1 MKKVLFAIVLLACG
15 FAGGYLMHLRLTGQ
29 AIGIAHATKPARTV
43 VYWYD
48 PMHPAYR
55 SDKPGIAPDCGME
68 LVPMYSDGA
77 SGTGGAQAPAG
88 TIGVSA
94 DKQQMIGVETGY
106 AEMSQG
112 VKTLRAVGRVA
123 VDERRV
129 TRVQSRTEG
138 WIEKVNVDF
147 TGRAVQQGETLLTFY
162 SPEIVASEEE
172 YLLALR
178 AAETMKH
185 ASMQG
190 MAESGDSL
198 VSAARARLE
207 RHWRLDAVSLAELER
222 TKKPVRSIPLAAPA
236 SGYVLTRNAY
246 ANMRVTPEMD
256 LYTLAD
262 LRHVWILAD
271 VAEAD
276 APQVRLGATAT
287 VEPSYA
293 PGRKFLARVTNILP
307 QMDPQTRTLK
317 VRLEADN
324 PGLTLRPDLFVNV
337 EFRIA
342 MPSRLSV
349 PDEAL
354 IDTGNSQIVYIDRGS
369 GVFEPRRVQIGERYD
384 GRVEI
389 VSGLE
394 LGERIALSGAF
405 LLDSESRMRGVGA
418 GSSSPAPASHAGQI
432 GAGGRP

>member
-1 MKKVLFAIVLLACG
+1 MKKALFAIILLACG
-15 FAGGYLMHLRLTGQ
+15 FAGGTLMHLRLAGQ
-29 AIGIAHATKPARTV
+29 PASAAHTTKPERTV

-48 PMHPAYR
+48 PMHPAYH

-68 LVPMYSDGA
+68 LVPMYSDGTSNA
-77 SGTGGAQAPAG
+77 GGAQAPAG
-88 TIGVSA
+88 TINVSA
-94 DKQQMIGVETGY
+94 EKQQMIGVETGY

-123 VDERRV
+123 VDETRV
-129 TRVQSRTEG
+129 IRVQSRTEG
-138 WIEKVNVDF
+138 WIEKVHVDF
-147 TGRAVQQGETLLTFY
+147 TGRVVKQGEMLLTFY
-162 SPEIVASEEE
+162 SPEIVASQEE
-172 YLLALR
+172 YLLALK
-178 AAETMKH
+178 ASETMKH
-185 ASMQG
+185 ASMHG

-198 VSAARARLE
+198 AAAARARLE
-207 RHWRLDAVSLAELER
+207 QHWRLDTASLTELER

-236 SGYVLTRNAY
+236 SGYVVTRNAY

-276 APQVRLGATAT
+276 VQQVRLGATAT
-287 VEPSYA
+287 IEPSYA

-324 PGLTLRPDLFVNV
+324 PGLALRPDLFVNV
-337 EFRIA
+337 EFQIA
-342 MPSRLSV
+342 MPSRLTV

-354 IDTGNSQIVYIDRGS
+354 IDTGNSQVVYIDRGN
-369 GVFEPRRVQIGERYD
+369 GTFEPRRVQIGDRYD
-384 GRVEI
+384 GKVEV

-394 LGERIALSGAF
+394 KGERIAMSGAF
-405 LLDSESRMRGVGA
+405 LLDSESRMRGVAA
-418 GSSSPAPASHAGQI
+418 GSSSQTQASHAGHT
-432 GAGGRP
+432 GAGGKP